1 MGKRPFPDP
10 EQAPPQ
16 TAQKKPDDS
25 GRTCSYQQNETIIR
39 IKYSRSKR
47 FEPSS
52 YPFPSIRQELLPR
65 GLPTS
70 RKSLEGKRKGG
81 GEKFPFPSPN
91 FITSTSHLLRVL
103 VAGKDHGRGFHLA
116 LPLGTVALKHADL
129 TAAFEGIVRYHGI
142 AAGQD
147 GILVVAVRDTLGLQ
161 RFAQRGGGVGGGRAA
176 GGPPFGGCFL

>member
-70 RKSLEGKRKGG
+70 RKSLEGERRG
-81 GEKFPFPSPN
+81 
-91 FITSTSHLLRVL
+91 
-103 VAGKDHGRGFHLA
+103 GRGEGTFLQKGSLSPPPIFSYPTLIHIDDGNLA
-116 LPLGTVALKHADL
+116 GFGVQHVHGTPQSRVKGADKPRYVDGFSMSGTGTPMRASSRAPRIPVSLRGAQFQRVA
-129 TAAFEGIVRYHGI
+129 
-142 AAGQD
+142 
-147 GILVVAVRDTLGLQ
+147 DTI
-161 RFAQRGGGVGGGRAA
+161 
-176 GGPPFGGCFL
+176 

>member
-70 RKSLEGKRKGG
+70 RKSLEGERRGLGG
-81 GEKFPFPSPN
+81 GEREPFSRKVPSPPSIFCYFFFFLLLPPRRFSTPLMILSPMDSSALDSN
-91 FITSTSHLLRVL
+91 SRSSSSWRAERLVGVFTRISTSRSPLRFWL
-103 VAGKDHGRGFHLA
+103 R
-116 LPLGTVALKHADL
+116 
-129 TAAFEGIVRYHGI
+129 
-142 AAGQD
+142 
-147 GILVVAVRDTLGLQ
+147 
-161 RFAQRGGGVGGGRAA
+161 
-176 GGPPFGGCFL
+176 

>member
-70 RKSLEGKRKGG
+70 RKFLEGERRG
-81 GEKFPFPSPN
+81 
-91 FITSTSHLLRVL
+91 L
-103 VAGKDHGRGFHLA
+103 GRGEGPFLKKGPLSPPQYSLPYPLTNSTKYAMTVPKRITTSIHLRST
-116 LPLGTVALKHADL
+116 GEMH
-129 TAAFEGIVRYHGI
+129 FWN
-142 AAGQD
+142 
-147 GILVVAVRDTLGLQ
+147 
-161 RFAQRGGGVGGGRAA
+161 FAPKYMPSNPPRLRSRAMPQSGA
-176 GGPPFGGCFL
+176 MLRSG